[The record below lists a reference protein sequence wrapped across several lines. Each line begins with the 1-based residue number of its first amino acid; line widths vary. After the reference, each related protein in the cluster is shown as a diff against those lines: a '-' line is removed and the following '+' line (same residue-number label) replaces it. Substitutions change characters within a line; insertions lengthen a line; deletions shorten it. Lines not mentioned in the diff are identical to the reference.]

1 MHSKKFTLLAAVLF
15 TVTPNITTS
24 AQSTQLY
31 NDMSRSERRV
41 FVSEQ
46 ARRIAR
52 EISGNEY
59 EFTQAFEEDIKNAV
73 TQYAQRVGHPELSD
87 LQLVFQRG
95 QTQAALIIAAFRA
108 RNVSPLIGL
117 YLPWIESEYQ
127 NIQPA
132 DAKAAVGMYQFMP
145 ETGKRFGLS
154 TQDLLDVTKSA
165 DAAARYISV
174 SMEKLKDDPMKEALA
189 ILAYNRGIQNTLRDL
204 EFLNG
209 HKSQCSI
216 CTITADRSKRD
227 ETFSYEN
234 ALYVPRFFA
243 AAIVGEN
250 PRAFGV
256 KLDALSTY

>member
-1 MHSKKFTLLAAVLF
+1 MHFQKLMLVVALLFATGLA
-15 TVTPNITTS
+15 TR

-31 NDMSRSERRV
+31 NDMSRAERRA
-41 FVSEQ
+41 FVSDQ

-52 EISGNEY
+52 EISGSDY
-59 EFTQAFEEDIKNAV
+59 EFTVAFEEDIKSAV
-73 TQYAQRVGHPELSD
+73 TQYAQRVGNPNAD
-87 LQLVFQRG
+87 LKLVFQRG
-95 QTQAALIIAAFRA
+95 QTQAPLISATFRA

-127 NIQPA
+127 NSQPA
-132 DAKAAVGMYQFMP
+132 DSKGAVGIYQFMP
-145 ETGKRFGLS
+145 ATGERFGLS
-154 TQDLLDVTKSA
+154 TQDLLDVGKSA
-165 DAAARYISV
+165 DAAAQYITASL
-174 SMEKLKDDPMKEALA
+174 EKLKEDPMKEALA
-189 ILAYNRGIQNTLRDL
+189 VLAYNRGIQATMRDL
-204 EFLNG
+204 KFLEG

-250 PRAFGV
+250 PKVFGV
-256 KLDALSTY
+256 KMQALSTY